1 MDNSL
6 VHSYPQM
13 IEAALMQLAD
23 TSEQLADVREQLR
36 DAELEALGAATDART
51 EDGSKP
57 LHTNDKARELAARH
71 ALKADESYRR
81 DKATERILERKKIE
95 LEAQTER
102 LRREYRISLIEYEAQ
117 MLGHRAA

>member
-6 VHSYPQM
+6 THSYPGM
-13 IEAALMQLAD
+13 IESALLQLAD
-23 TSEQLADVREQLR
+23 VNEQLADVRESLK
-36 DAELEALGAATDART
+36 DAELEAMAAAIEART
-51 EDGSKP
+51 EDNKP
-57 LHTNDKARELAARH
+57 IYSNDKAREIATHR
-71 ALKADESYRR
+71 ALKADDGYQR

-102 LRREYRISLIEYEAQ
+102 LRREYRISLINYEAQ